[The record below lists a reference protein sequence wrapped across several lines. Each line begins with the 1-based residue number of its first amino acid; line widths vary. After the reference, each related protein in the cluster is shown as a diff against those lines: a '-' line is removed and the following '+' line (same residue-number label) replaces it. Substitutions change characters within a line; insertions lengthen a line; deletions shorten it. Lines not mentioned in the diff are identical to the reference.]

1 MTGIFSF
8 GVICLE
14 QFGHLDLVIKL
25 SRLGILAT
33 KTDAKDP
40 RDRPTKAIRN
50 AKNGDDNPSYTV
62 LCIRIT
68 QKPATTQPLTA
79 AADNG
84 DVGNAA
90 AVAAAET

>member
-1 MTGIFSF
+1 MTGIFSV

-14 QFGHLDLVIKL
+14 QLGHLDLVNKL

-62 LCIRIT
+62 LCTRIT
-68 QKPATTQPLTA
+68 
-79 AADNG
+79 
-84 DVGNAA
+84 
-90 AVAAAET
+90 